1 MLLPENDPARHSEVS
16 SGRTFLVTLGDVI
29 KVFPSAL
36 SVCSCEFGGDLFGTW
51 SGSGEWKGILSRWM
65 IKNAF
70 WKAHTVHS
78 TLTTVEF
85 HVGVKAKW

>member
-51 SGSGEWKGILSRWM
+51 SGFGEW
-65 IKNAF
+65 
-70 WKAHTVHS
+70 
-78 TLTTVEF
+78 
-85 HVGVKAKW
+85 